1 MHIAA
6 DSCRQIRNSAI
17 RYNLECAA
25 GYPLEDKQHFLRVSS
40 KNKRFMIMIINYE
53 WIKLSFCCKKIDV
66 YTEIIRIS
74 IKTSRNRRRKSY
86 DMRGFVGCSLY
97 IIDLIM
103 IRFNQLSSALILI
116 KYQI

>member
-25 GYPLEDKQHFLRVSS
+25 GYPLEDKQHFLKVSS
-40 KNKRFMIMIINYE
+40 KNKRF
-53 WIKLSFCCKKIDV
+53 
-66 YTEIIRIS
+66 TEIIRIS

>member
-25 GYPLEDKQHFLRVSS
+25 GYPLEDKQHFLKVSS
-40 KNKRFMIMIINYE
+40 KNKRFMIINYE

-66 YTEIIRIS
+66 YLRQNIRIS
-74 IKTSRNRRRKSY
+74 ITTSRNRSRKSY

>member
-17 RYNLECAA
+17 RYNLERAA
-25 GYPLEDKQHFLRVSS
+25 GYPLEEKQHFLKVSS
-40 KNKRFMIMIINYE
+40 KNKRLINYE

-86 DMRGFVGCSLY
+86 DVRGFVGCSLY